1 VQRDSR
7 TNDTGR
13 VAVIIV
19 NYNAGAMLREC
30 LLSLQAQSERPARV
44 LVMDNG
50 SHDDSM
56 ELCQAAFPWVE
67 FHRLNA
73 NLGFARA
80 NNIAV
85 ELVSDCEWIALLNPD
100 AFPDKRWLQVFIENA
115 RQYPEFDTFASCMVS
130 ADGSDVLD
138 GTGDC
143 YRVDGIAWPRYQGVS
158 LSKLPQGIEE
168 VFAPCAG
175 AGFYKRAAFKEVG
188 GFSERYFCYHED
200 VDLGFRLRLH
210 GSRCRFLRDAIVRHV
225 GSAITGK
232 GSDFSVYHVQ
242 RNLVWTY
249 FRNMPAPYVWL
260 YLPAHFL
267 VNIGSLLWFTL
278 YWRRWIVLKAKKDA
292 VKALPSIWRERKQIQ
307 ADRHVPVRLLMGAM
321 EHGTILSSVFPKLI
335 KRLRCG

>member
-1 VQRDSR
+1 MS
-7 TNDTGR
+7 R

-19 NYNAGAMLREC
+19 NYNAGDMLREC
-30 LLSLQAQSERPARV
+30 LAALEAQSVRAARV

-50 SHDDSM
+50 SHDNSI
-56 ELCQAAFPWVE
+56 EQCQDAFPGVE

-73 NLGFARA
+73 NLGFAKA
-80 NNIAV
+80 NNLAV
-85 ELVSDCEWIALLNPD
+85 EIVSDCDWIALLNPD
-100 AFPDKRWLQVFIENA
+100 AFPDKRWLQVFIESA

-143 YRVDGIAWPRYQGVS
+143 YRIDGIAWPRYQGVPI
-158 LSKLPQGIEE
+158 SKLPQDIED

-175 AGFYKRAAFKEVG
+175 AGFYKRAVFKEVG

-200 VDLGFRLRLH
+200 VDLGFRFRLH

-232 GSDFSVYHVQ
+232 GSEFSVYHVQ

-267 VNIGSLLWFTL
+267 VNFGSLLWFTL
-278 YWRRWIVLKAKKDA
+278 YWHRWIVWKAKKDA
-292 VKALPSIWRERKQIQ
+292 LKALPSIWCERKRIQ
-307 ADRHVPVRLLMGAM
+307 ADRRVPVRLLLGSM
-321 EHGTILSSVFPKLI
+321 EQGTVLSSVFPKLV
-335 KRLRCG
+335 KRLRGS